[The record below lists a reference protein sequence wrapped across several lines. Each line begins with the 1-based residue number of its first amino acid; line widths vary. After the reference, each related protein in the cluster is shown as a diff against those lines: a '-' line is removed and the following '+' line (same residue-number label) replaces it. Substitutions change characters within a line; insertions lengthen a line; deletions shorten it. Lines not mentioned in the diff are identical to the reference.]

1 MQQISTEEE
10 SIHCSLLQ
18 LGSLS
23 AVLESLLI
31 ILNPCSV
38 YIAVLAKENPENE
51 YYLPLT
57 FSDATG

>member
-1 MQQISTEEE
+1 MR
-10 SIHCSLLQ
+10 CSLLQ

-51 YYLPLT
+51 HDLPLT
-57 FSDATG
+57 FSDAVG